1 MHAIDNHKHSR
12 MRGWPITVKLT
23 IILLMVSLIPMTFIA
38 YYTMQESLKSI
49 STSEQNNLRLLA
61 TSIAGRLDQMIKDNQ
76 QIINFIVTDN
86 DVISFLTTP
95 GSKQKEYQQKATGT
109 LLRVKGASPDIASA
123 YLMSVDGIMVAATY
137 PEIVGKNINFRSYY
151 IHGVRGENYV
161 SDILIG
167 SVSGESGVYF
177 SGPVHGK
184 DGKII
189 GVAVIKMNAQA
200 VYAILDQVN
209 LSKTP
214 VRAFLVDRNG
224 IIISHPDP
232 ALLFHSLTSLSQKA
246 IDEIQ
251 SHSRFPVKTI
261 ESLDRPDVAGAMLKN
276 TLPGC
281 MEYQFPKTNAPHVL
295 GYARMALHSWT
306 VGITEPE
313 AFFARPLNILFYK
326 CLGSVAIAGI
336 LITLLALVLGRTMV
350 RPIKSLTGATRI
362 LSGREEGGSLL
373 NDTVKSE
380 LTRISATHGDE
391 IGQLASTFNE
401 MIHRLQEY
409 IVNLKTATALNE
421 RITSKLEMV
430 EAIQTSLK
438 KVIGELLDDRQS
450 DYSFDWLTQH
460 MEVENYKQ
468 GEYLFHKS
476 DRADKMFYINKGAV
490 RLVELNRVVGR
501 GNLIGEM
508 GIITPAKERT
518 VSVMCKE
525 DVELYS
531 LDEKKAKILFY
542 QDPSII
548 FHLVHI
554 SIMRSLENL
563 AATVAEKERIE
574 ADLRIAR
581 DIQASVLPRSFPAFP
596 DRKDFD
602 IFALMEPAREVGG
615 DFYDFF
621 LINENKLCFII
632 GDVSG
637 KGIPAALFMM
647 VTQILLK
654 TLALSDL
661 TPSEVLFRANNMIS
675 SENEQGMFVTIL
687 CAMLN
692 TETGEVEIANAG
704 HNPPLIHRDNGEGFK
719 FITLPESIVL
729 GPIENARFSS
739 LRVTLKPGDVIFF
752 YTDGVTEAMNPRS
765 EFFSEERL
773 KTTLSSLRGAQIADL
788 ASGIRDAVKNYAGEA
803 PQSDDITML
812 ALQYK
817 GTTGGG

>member
-1 MHAIDNHKHSR
+1 MK
-12 MRGWPITVKLT
+12 GWPITVKLT

-49 STSEQNNLRLLA
+49 SASEQNNLRLVA
-61 TSIAGRLDQMIKDNQ
+61 ASIAGRLDQLIKDNH
-76 QIINFIVTDN
+76 QIINFIATDH
-86 DVISFLTTP
+86 DVIAFLVTT
-95 GSKQKEYQQKATGT
+95 GSKRREYHQKATGT
-109 LLRVKGASPDIASA
+109 LLRVKAASPDIASA
-123 YLMSVDGIMVAATY
+123 YLMSADGIMAAATY
-137 PEIVGKNINFRSYY
+137 PEIVGKDISFRSYY
-151 IHGVRGENYV
+151 INGIRGESYV

-177 SGPVHGK
+177 SGPVRGK

-200 VYAILDQVN
+200 VYTILGQVN

-232 ALLFHSLTSLSQKA
+232 ALLFHSLTPLSQNA

-251 SHSRFPVKTI
+251 RHSRFPVKTI

-276 TLPGC
+276 TSPGY
-281 MEYQFPKTNAPHVL
+281 MEYRFPGSNAPHVL

-326 CLGSVAIAGI
+326 CLGSVALAGI
-336 LITLLALVLGRTMV
+336 LITLLAVVLGRAMV
-350 RPIKSLTGATRI
+350 RPIRSLTGATRI
-362 LSGREEGGSLL
+362 LSGSKEDGSLL

-380 LTRISATHGDE
+380 LTRISATRGDE
-391 IGQLASTFNE
+391 IGQLAGTFNE
-401 MIHRLQEY
+401 MIESLQEY
-409 IVNLKTATALNE
+409 IADLKNATAANE
-421 RITSKLEMV
+421 RMTSKLEMA

-438 KVIGELLDDRQS
+438 NVIGELLEDRQS

-460 MEVENYKQ
+460 MEAASYKR
-468 GEYLFHKS
+468 GEYLFHKG
-476 DRADKMFYINKGAV
+476 DKADKMFYINKGAV
-490 RLVELNRVVGR
+490 RLVELNHVVGK

-518 VSVMCKE
+518 VSVMCEE
-525 DVELYS
+525 DAELYG
-531 LDEKKAKILFY
+531 LEEEKAKTLFY

-554 SIMRSLENL
+554 SIVRSLENL

-621 LINENKLCFII
+621 LINENRLCFII

-661 TPSEVLFRANNMIS
+661 SPDEVLFRANNMIS

-704 HNPPLIHRDNGEGFK
+704 HNPPLIHRGSGAGFE
-719 FITLPESIVL
+719 FIALPESIVL
-729 GPIENARFSS
+729 GPIEGARFSS
-739 LRVTLKPGDVIFF
+739 LKVALKPGDVIFF

-773 KTTLSSLRGAQIADL
+773 KTTLSSLQDRQIVDL
-788 ASGIRDAVKNYAGEA
+788 VSGVRDAVRNFAQGA

-817 GTTGGG
+817 GATAGR